1 MGLRIGKP
9 QSVGEADHVGLAG
22 QSRAL
27 CCRLDR
33 IENEWKV
40 SAENGNDLTYVTSQ

>member
-9 QSVGEADHVGLAG
+9 QRCGEGRSYGPCWSEQGLV
-22 QSRAL
+22 S
-27 CCRLDR
+27 RLDR

-40 SAENGNDLTYVTSQ
+40 SAEK